1 MMRGYSL
8 GWRECKS
15 SFHLIYLIT
24 RANGG
29 DSMILVSVYFLAIAH
44 PGPIFKDTPSALS
57 AAGATTEPKSEAI
70 V

>member
-1 MMRGYSL
+1 
-8 GWRECKS
+8 
-15 SFHLIYLIT
+15 
-24 RANGG
+24 
-29 DSMILVSVYFLAIAH
+29 MILVSVYFLAIAH